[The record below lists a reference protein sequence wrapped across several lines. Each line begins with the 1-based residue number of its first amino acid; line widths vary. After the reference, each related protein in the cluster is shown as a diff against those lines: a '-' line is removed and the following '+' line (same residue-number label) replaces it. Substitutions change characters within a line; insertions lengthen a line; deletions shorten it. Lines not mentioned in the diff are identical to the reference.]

1 MENKNGTKQGTLKR
15 KSAFAHMFWI
25 NLLYANPMTSS
36 NVTGRKKFQNRE
48 RAISPLILRNYMI
61 GTVVILVLYGAMF
74 YGTNFFAMPSF
85 LDSLLGIITLMNLVN
100 NFTLFFN
107 VFYES
112 NDADSYMSLPISSK
126 TVFLSKLSVVGITS
140 AQLSVMVIPLFTKF
154 FYDMGSN
161 LLVAILMGLVNFIL
175 FSAFTIC
182 LNIGLMLLMAKT
194 SLLTKLRTKII
205 VILTVI
211 AMAANIGLII
221 LIQDYTRDSIN
232 QSYFGL
238 VGVSDLPIS
247 SLLIEPYG
255 ELIFVGVAVAIIA
268 ITYLILTRI
277 GIKGLYKNI
286 RRIQQGRFDGQDEKA
301 KLKEEK
307 SKAKLM
313 KSDGISVPTKIRP
326 PFKIMLKHNMSLLKN
341 GTLIAQ
347 LLVPILMPVIV
358 VLPQIGNLQHPVV
371 NFFLQ
376 QHGVSFMMIMGTI
389 VAVIGNAGNS
399 ISAMLISLDGAMY
412 EYIKSL
418 PLSRKSYI
426 NMKYLTSVVIQS
438 VLPSITLL
446 VFGLFMEM
454 NPIAIVAGV
463 VTFLIFNGAL
473 ALLWTIYDYNHVITH
488 WQSVNQLITRAGRV
502 LPVIIT
508 LLGIIAL
515 VLLILLYT
523 LLDVEEI
530 VLDGVIAALL
540 SVVVILA
547 LFKFKKLKGK
557 LTDRCESY

>member
-112 NDADSYMSLPISSK
+112 NDADSFMSLPISSK

-399 ISAMLISLDGAMY
+399 ISAMLISLDGTMY

-515 VLLILLYT
+515 VMLILLYT

-557 LTDRCESY
+557 LTD

>member
-161 LLVAILMGLVNFIL
+161 LFVAILMGLVNFIL

-182 LNIGLMLLMAKT
+182 LNIGLMLLIAKT

-313 KSDGISVPTKIRP
+313 ESDGISVQAKIRP

-399 ISAMLISLDGAMY
+399 ISAMLISLDGTMY

-557 LTDRCESY
+557 LTD

>member
-161 LLVAILMGLVNFIL
+161 LFVAILMGLVNFIL

-182 LNIGLMLLMAKT
+182 LNIGLMLLIAKT

-286 RRIQQGRFDGQDEKA
+286 RRIQQGRFDGQDQKA

-399 ISAMLISLDGAMY
+399 ISAMLISLDGTMY

-515 VLLILLYT
+515 VMLILLYT

-557 LTDRCESY
+557 LTD

>member
-399 ISAMLISLDGAMY
+399 ISAMLISLDGTMY

-515 VLLILLYT
+515 VMLILLYT

-557 LTDRCESY
+557 LTD

>member
-268 ITYLILTRI
+268 ITYLILTKI

-399 ISAMLISLDGAMY
+399 ISAMLISLDGTMY

-557 LTDRCESY
+557 LTD

>member
-268 ITYLILTRI
+268 ITYLILARI

-399 ISAMLISLDGAMY
+399 ISAMLISLDGTMY

-454 NPIAIVAGV
+454 NPIAIAAGV

-515 VLLILLYT
+515 VMLILLYT

-557 LTDRCESY
+557 LTD

>member
-399 ISAMLISLDGAMY
+399 ISAMLISLDGTMY

-454 NPIAIVAGV
+454 KPIAIVAGV

-515 VLLILLYT
+515 VMLILLYT

-557 LTDRCESY
+557 LTD

>member
-268 ITYLILTRI
+268 ITYLILTKI

-301 KLKEEK
+301 
-307 SKAKLM
+307 
-313 KSDGISVPTKIRP
+313 
-326 PFKIMLKHNMSLLKN
+326 
-341 GTLIAQ
+341 
-347 LLVPILMPVIV
+347 
-358 VLPQIGNLQHPVV
+358 
-371 NFFLQ
+371 
-376 QHGVSFMMIMGTI
+376 
-389 VAVIGNAGNS
+389 
-399 ISAMLISLDGAMY
+399 
-412 EYIKSL
+412 
-418 PLSRKSYI
+418 
-426 NMKYLTSVVIQS
+426 
-438 VLPSITLL
+438 
-446 VFGLFMEM
+446 
-454 NPIAIVAGV
+454 
-463 VTFLIFNGAL
+463 
-473 ALLWTIYDYNHVITH
+473 
-488 WQSVNQLITRAGRV
+488 
-502 LPVIIT
+502 
-508 LLGIIAL
+508 
-515 VLLILLYT
+515 
-523 LLDVEEI
+523 
-530 VLDGVIAALL
+530 
-540 SVVVILA
+540 
-547 LFKFKKLKGK
+547 
-557 LTDRCESY
+557 

>member
-286 RRIQQGRFDGQDEKA
+286 RRIQQGRFDGQDQKA

-399 ISAMLISLDGAMY
+399 ISAMLISLDGTMY

-473 ALLWTIYDYNHVITH
+473 ALLWTIYDYKHVITH

-557 LTDRCESY
+557 LTD

>member
-161 LLVAILMGLVNFIL
+161 LFVAILMGLVNFIL

-399 ISAMLISLDGAMY
+399 ISAMLISLDGTMY

-515 VLLILLYT
+515 VMLILLYT

-547 LFKFKKLKGK
+547 LF
-557 LTDRCESY
+557 

>member
-36 NVTGRKKFQNRE
+36 NVTGRKKFLNRE

-161 LLVAILMGLVNFIL
+161 LFVAILMGLVNFIL

-268 ITYLILTRI
+268 ITYLILARI

-399 ISAMLISLDGAMY
+399 ISAMLISLDGTMY

-515 VLLILLYT
+515 VMLILLYT

-557 LTDRCESY
+557 LTD

>member
-161 LLVAILMGLVNFIL
+161 LFVAILMGLVNFIL

-182 LNIGLMLLMAKT
+182 LNIGLMLLIAKT

-399 ISAMLISLDGAMY
+399 ISAMLISLDGTMY

-515 VLLILLYT
+515 VMLILLYT

-557 LTDRCESY
+557 LTD

>member
-557 LTDRCESY
+557 LTD

>member
-1 MENKNGTKQGTLKR
+1 MFMENKNGTKQGTLKR

-268 ITYLILTRI
+268 ITYLILTKI

-399 ISAMLISLDGAMY
+399 ISAMLISLDGTMY

-515 VLLILLYT
+515 VMLILLYT

-557 LTDRCESY
+557 LTD

>member
-399 ISAMLISLDGAMY
+399 ISAMLISLDGTMY

-438 VLPSITLL
+438 VLPSITLV

-515 VLLILLYT
+515 VMLILLYT

-557 LTDRCESY
+557 LTD

>member
-161 LLVAILMGLVNFIL
+161 LFVAILMGLVNFIL

-399 ISAMLISLDGAMY
+399 ISAMLISLDGTMY

-426 NMKYLTSVVIQS
+426 NIKYLTSVVIQS

-515 VLLILLYT
+515 VMLILLYT

-557 LTDRCESY
+557 LTD

>member
-268 ITYLILTRI
+268 ITYLILARI

-286 RRIQQGRFDGQDEKA
+286 RRIQRGRFDGQDEKA

-399 ISAMLISLDGAMY
+399 ISAMLISLDGTMY

-515 VLLILLYT
+515 VMLILLYT

-557 LTDRCESY
+557 LTD

>member
-268 ITYLILTRI
+268 ITYLILARI

-371 NFFLQ
+371 NFLQ

-399 ISAMLISLDGAMY
+399 ISAMLISLDGTMY

-426 NMKYLTSVVIQS
+426 NMKYLISVVIQS

-515 VLLILLYT
+515 VMLILLYT

-557 LTDRCESY
+557 LTD

>member
-268 ITYLILTRI
+268 ITYLILTKI

-399 ISAMLISLDGAMY
+399 ISAMLISLDGTMY

-515 VLLILLYT
+515 VMLILLYT

-530 VLDGVIAALL
+530 VLDVVIAALL

-557 LTDRCESY
+557 LTD

>member
-268 ITYLILTRI
+268 ITYLILTKI

-313 KSDGISVPTKIRP
+313 KSDGISVSTKIRP

-399 ISAMLISLDGAMY
+399 ISAMLISLDGTMY

-515 VLLILLYT
+515 VMLILLYT

-557 LTDRCESY
+557 LTD

>member
-48 RAISPLILRNYMI
+48 SAISPLILRNYMI

-268 ITYLILTRI
+268 ITYLILTKI

-399 ISAMLISLDGAMY
+399 ISAMLISLDGTMY

-515 VLLILLYT
+515 VMLILLYT

-557 LTDRCESY
+557 LTD

>member
-161 LLVAILMGLVNFIL
+161 LFVAILMGLVNFIL

-182 LNIGLMLLMAKT
+182 LNIGLMLLIAKT

-313 KSDGISVPTKIRP
+313 KSDGISVQAKIRP

-347 LLVPILMPVIV
+347 LLVPILKPVIV

-399 ISAMLISLDGAMY
+399 ISAMLISLDGTMY

-557 LTDRCESY
+557 LTD

>member
-268 ITYLILTRI
+268 ITYLILARI

-399 ISAMLISLDGAMY
+399 ISAMLISLDGTMY

-515 VLLILLYT
+515 VMLILLYT

-557 LTDRCESY
+557 LTD

>member
-399 ISAMLISLDGAMY
+399 ISAMLISLDGTMY

-557 LTDRCESY
+557 LTD

>member
-161 LLVAILMGLVNFIL
+161 LFVAILMGLVNFIL

-205 VILTVI
+205 VI
-211 AMAANIGLII
+211 
-221 LIQDYTRDSIN
+221 SIN

-268 ITYLILTRI
+268 ITYLILARI

-399 ISAMLISLDGAMY
+399 ISAMLISLDGTMY

-515 VLLILLYT
+515 VMLILLYT

-557 LTDRCESY
+557 LTD

>member
-161 LLVAILMGLVNFIL
+161 LFVAILMGLVNFIL

-247 SLLIEPYG
+247 SLLIESYG

-376 QHGVSFMMIMGTI
+376 QHGASFMMIMGTI

-399 ISAMLISLDGAMY
+399 ISAMLISLDGTMY

-515 VLLILLYT
+515 VMLILLYT

-557 LTDRCESY
+557 LTD

>member
-268 ITYLILTRI
+268 ITYLILTKI

-399 ISAMLISLDGAMY
+399 ISAMLISLDGTMY

-515 VLLILLYT
+515 VMLILLYT

-547 LFKFKKLKGK
+547 LFKFKKLKDK
-557 LTDRCESY
+557 LTD

>member
-1 MENKNGTKQGTLKR
+1 MENKNGTKQGTLKI

-161 LLVAILMGLVNFIL
+161 LFVAILMGLVNFIL

-399 ISAMLISLDGAMY
+399 ISAMLISLDGTMY

-515 VLLILLYT
+515 VMLILLYT

-557 LTDRCESY
+557 LTD

>member
-268 ITYLILTRI
+268 ITYLILTKI

-399 ISAMLISLDGAMY
+399 ISAMLISLDGTMY

-438 VLPSITLL
+438 ILPSITLL

-515 VLLILLYT
+515 VMLILLYT

-557 LTDRCESY
+557 LTD

>member
-268 ITYLILTRI
+268 ITYLILARI

-358 VLPQIGNLQHPVV
+358 VLPQIGNLHHAVV

-399 ISAMLISLDGAMY
+399 ISAMLISLDGTMY

-515 VLLILLYT
+515 VMLILLYT

-557 LTDRCESY
+557 LTD

>member
-161 LLVAILMGLVNFIL
+161 LFVAILMGLVNFIL

-182 LNIGLMLLMAKT
+182 LNIGLMLLIAKT

-307 SKAKLM
+307 SKSKLM
-313 KSDGISVPTKIRP
+313 KSDGISVQAKIRP

-399 ISAMLISLDGAMY
+399 ISAMLISLDGTMY

-557 LTDRCESY
+557 LTD

>member
-36 NVTGRKKFQNRE
+36 NVTDRKKFQNRE

-358 VLPQIGNLQHPVV
+358 VLPQIGNLQHSVV

-399 ISAMLISLDGAMY
+399 ISAMLISLDGTMY

-515 VLLILLYT
+515 VMLILLYT

-557 LTDRCESY
+557 LTD

>member
-268 ITYLILTRI
+268 ITYLILTKI

-399 ISAMLISLDGAMY
+399 ISAMLISLDGTMY

-515 VLLILLYT
+515 VMLILLYT

-557 LTDRCESY
+557 LTD

>member
-161 LLVAILMGLVNFIL
+161 LFVAILMGLVNFIL

-182 LNIGLMLLMAKT
+182 LNIGLMLLIAKT

-313 KSDGISVPTKIRP
+313 KSDGISVQTKIRP
-326 PFKIMLKHNMSLLKN
+326 PFKITLKHNMSLLKN

-399 ISAMLISLDGAMY
+399 ISAMLISLDGTMY

-515 VLLILLYT
+515 VMLILLYT

-557 LTDRCESY
+557 LTD

>member
-313 KSDGISVPTKIRP
+313 KSDGISVSTKIRP

-358 VLPQIGNLQHPVV
+358 VLPQIGNLQYPVV

-399 ISAMLISLDGAMY
+399 ISAMLISLDGTMY

-515 VLLILLYT
+515 VMLILLYT

-557 LTDRCESY
+557 LTD

>member
-255 ELIFVGVAVAIIA
+255 ELIFVGVAAAIIA
-268 ITYLILTRI
+268 ITYLILTKI

-399 ISAMLISLDGAMY
+399 ISAMLISLDGTMY

-515 VLLILLYT
+515 VMLILLYT

-557 LTDRCESY
+557 LTD

>member
-161 LLVAILMGLVNFIL
+161 LFVAILMGLVNFIL

-182 LNIGLMLLMAKT
+182 LNIGLMLLIAKT

-313 KSDGISVPTKIRP
+313 KSDGISVKTKIRP

-399 ISAMLISLDGAMY
+399 ISAMLISLDGTMY

-473 ALLWTIYDYNHVITH
+473 AMLWTIYDYNHVITH

-515 VLLILLYT
+515 VMLILLYT

-557 LTDRCESY
+557 LTD

>member
-268 ITYLILTRI
+268 ITYLILTKI

-307 SKAKLM
+307 SQAKLM

-399 ISAMLISLDGAMY
+399 ISAMLISLDGTMY

-515 VLLILLYT
+515 VMLILLYT

-557 LTDRCESY
+557 LTD

>member
-48 RAISPLILRNYMI
+48 SAISPLILRNYMI

-268 ITYLILTRI
+268 ITYLILARI

-399 ISAMLISLDGAMY
+399 ISAMLISLDGTMY

-515 VLLILLYT
+515 VMLILLYT

-557 LTDRCESY
+557 LTD

>member
-74 YGTNFFAMPSF
+74 YGTKFFAMPSF

-268 ITYLILTRI
+268 ITYLILTKI

-399 ISAMLISLDGAMY
+399 ISAMLISLDGTMY

-515 VLLILLYT
+515 VMLILLYT

-557 LTDRCESY
+557 LTD